1 MPTKRPKRIL
11 LISLG
16 LLYLIA
22 LLLSHKA
29 QSAQI
34 NTIPITLED
43 NRAFGMLT
51 LETPDGSQQPL
62 FVRRWGSNNPTPEHA
77 PVVLLHGS
85 PGSADNF
92 ETLAPILARSD
103 RLIIAPDLPGYQRSP
118 MIEDLSYESQAQTV
132 FRMLDALDIDRA
144 HIVGWS
150 SSGGVALQMAH
161 QIPERT
167 ASITLLAA
175 IGAQET
181 EGTGSYFFEHLKY
194 AVGIGVLG
202 YLPEAIPHFGKLGTF
217 QSRAGWLKA
226 FWDSDQR
233 ELTRI
238 MPTIETPTLI
248 LHGRDDFLTTARA
261 AEKHH
266 ELMPVY
272 SRLVMLDAS
281 HFIPFL
287 QAEQASEHLNAH
299 FARHDDPSVTVLNED
314 LILAEEPNRSG
325 FDALLHAI
333 GEWIYTLPWI
343 VVLLSIVLLVRFFP
357 YLAIIITLVFVAI
370 LDIDFA
376 LAILGILAG
385 RTWWLIRGAS
395 ILDRPWT
402 ILGWIRS
409 ILFIVP
415 AFVVGTLLCTFT
427 VKYTH
432 AFGFIGFLLSLL
444 GAWIILRAMR
454 LLVTRE
460 GRQRIVASIQRTT
473 NHEYR
478 SSAIIYLP
486 IILSF
491 ARRCSLKP
499 LVRLSAVNPGYA
511 PDGGV
516 NEDAKSVINS
526 RFQDDA
532 AVLPLQ
538 LIDRNDDHA
547 RRLGQAANAVRTNT
561 ALGGYPI
568 IAKPDRGEHGVGVA
582 LLRNEQDLDAYLRDH
597 REAIVLQ
604 KYHPGPDE
612 VGVLWIRDPQSIHNT
627 DAPSPHGSI
636 YAITIKHF
644 PKILGDNKRS
654 IRQLILKHPRYRCQA
669 KMFLERMRAEQHQ
682 IPERDETINLGL
694 AGNHKQGAK
703 FTDGEQLIT
712 PALEARIDSIAR
724 NFRDEQGRGFD
735 IGRFD
740 LRCESLEL
748 LAQGKGFGIVE
759 LNGLASE
766 PTNIYDPDKSI
777 FWAWRVLSGY
787 WKHAELLAGARIA
800 TDTGNPIAASSVRR
814 KLLGWIAQGLGL
826 KPRR

>member
-1 MPTKRPKRIL
+1 MRTKRTKQSL
-11 LISLG
+11 LIALG

-22 LLLSHKA
+22 LFLSHKA
-29 QSAQI
+29 QSSK
-34 NTIPITLED
+34 ITTFPLKLEKD
-43 NRAFGMLT
+43 RAFGMLM
-51 LETPDGSQQPL
+51 LENPDGTEQPL
-62 FVRRWGSNNPTPEHA
+62 FVRRWGSNNSDPNHA

-92 ETLAPILARSD
+92 DTLAPILARED

-118 MIEDLSYESQAQTV
+118 MTVDLSYESQAQTV
-132 FRMLDALDIDRA
+132 FHMLDALDIDRA

-161 QIPERT
+161 QHPERT

-181 EGTGSYFFEHLKY
+181 EGTGSYFFEHVKY
-194 AVGIGVLG
+194 AVGLGFFG

-248 LHGRDDFLTTARA
+248 LHGRNDFLTPARA

-287 QAEQASEHLNAH
+287 QADEASEYLNAH
-299 FARHDDPSVTVLNED
+299 FARHDDASVTVLNED
-314 LILAEEPNRSG
+314 LILAPEPQRSG
-325 FDALLHAI
+325 FDALLHAT
-333 GEWIYTLPWI
+333 GEHIYALPWI
-343 VVLLSIVLLVRFFP
+343 VVLLAIILLVRFFP
-357 YLAIIITLVFVAI
+357 YLAIVVTLVFVTI

-376 LAILGILAG
+376 LAILGLLLG
-385 RTWWLIRGAS
+385 RSWWLIRGAN

-402 ILGWIRS
+402 VLGWIRS
-409 ILFIVP
+409 ILYIVP
-415 AFVVGTLLCTFT
+415 AFIVGTLASTFI
-427 VKYTH
+427 VKYTN
-432 AFGFIGFLLSLL
+432 AFGFLGFMLTLLC
-444 GAWIILRAMR
+444 AWIILRVMR

-460 GRQRIVASIQRTT
+460 GRQRILASIQRVS
-473 NHEYR
+473 NHEYWM
-478 SSAIIYLP
+478 SAILYLP

-491 ARRCSLKP
+491 ARRISLKA
-499 LVRLSAVNPGYA
+499 LAKLSAVNPGYA

-516 NEDAKSVINS
+516 DEDAKSTINN
-526 RFQDDA
+526 RFPDDA
-532 AVLPLQ
+532 AVLPLH
-538 LIDRNDDHA
+538 LVEHNDDHA
-547 RRLGQAANAVRTNT
+547 RRLGKAANAVRTNS

-568 IAKPDRGEHGVGVA
+568 IAKPDRGEHGIGVA
-582 LLRNEQDLDAYLRDH
+582 LLHNEQDLDAYLRDR

-612 VGVLWIRDPQSIHNT
+612 VGVLWVRDPETIRNT

-644 PKILGDNKRS
+644 PTIVGDGKRS

-669 KMFLERMRAEQHQ
+669 RMFLDRMRSRQHQ
-682 IPERDETINLGL
+682 IPEKNEKIKLGL

-703 FTDGEQLIT
+703 FTDGNQLVT
-712 PALEARIDSIAR
+712 PALEARIDTLAR
-724 NFRDEQGRGFD
+724 EFQDENGRGFD

-766 PTNIYDPDKSI
+766 PTNLYDPSKSI

-787 WKHAELLAGARIA
+787 WKHAELLADARIE
-800 TDTGNPIAASSVRR
+800 TKSGHPIPAHSVRR
-814 KLLGWIAQGLGL
+814 KLFGWIARGLGL